1 MLIPWINMSPTA
13 RDAHPLHSGHGLAQ
27 SRCRALLPGISAPA
41 ICGLVLCLL
50 SVGSAQAGALDK
62 RLAAILKKELP
73 PGFVVSLVVV
83 DLGTGTAVMEKDP
96 HLPLV
101 PASTMKIV
109 TGATA
114 LKVLKPD
121 HCFVTEVLT
130 DGLRGSTASNLYL
143 RGSGDPHLVS
153 EQLFALTREVRA
165 LGLAEVTGNI
175 VVDASRFIPGDPIDE
190 QEQLGSR
197 AYHARYGALSLNF
210 NSIRL
215 LCRPG
220 PRPGDPAIVSMDP
233 LSDYASLKAD
243 VKTVKG
249 NHPLLV
255 NATREPTAAGRD
267 GIFVSGTIGQ
277 NGGAKGRY
285 VNVGNPAVYTGEVF
299 KEFLL
304 REGIRVSGKV
314 VEGGVPPDAVP
325 YYEFRSEPLGLMVY
339 WLNKFSNNFMAE
351 QIGMAMGAQVYGLPG
366 TREKGLEVIRKHLL
380 DCGVKESEFSLAEAS
395 GLSRHN
401 RLSASALV
409 RVLTAAARDFTYGQ
423 EFIASFGVAG
433 VDGTLKEK
441 FLDRKR
447 RLRAKTGN
455 LRGVNALAGFGT
467 SPDKRVFV
475 FAVIVNADK
484 KGVGLIDYGE
494 RIIRRIL
501 DLPMG

>member
-1 MLIPWINMSPTA
+1 M
-13 RDAHPLHSGHGLAQ
+13 
-27 SRCRALLPGISAPA
+27 
-41 ICGLVLCLL
+41 LCLL
-50 SVGSAQAGALDK
+50 WPAHVEAGALDSK
-62 RLAAILKKELP
+62 LAAILQKALP
-73 PGFVVSLVVV
+73 PEHTVSLLVV
-83 DLGTGTAVMEKDP
+83 DLGTGRTVMEKNP
-96 HLPLV
+96 HTPLS

-109 TGATA
+109 TSSTA

-121 HCFVTEVLT
+121 YCFVTEVLA
-130 DGLRGSTASNLYL
+130 DGLRGPVASNLYL

-165 LGLAEVTGNI
+165 LGLAEVRGDI
-175 VVDASRFIPGDPIDE
+175 VVDASRFIPGEPIDE

-210 NSIRL
+210 NSVRL
-215 LCRPG
+215 LVQPG
-220 PRPGDPAIVSMDP
+220 PRAGEPAAVSMDP
-233 LSDYASLKAD
+233 VSDYASLNAD

-249 NHPLLV
+249 NQPLQV
-255 NATREPTAAGRD
+255 NATRELTASGRD
-267 GIFVSGTIGQ
+267 AICVSGTIGER
-277 NGGAKGRY
+277 GAAKGRY
-285 VNVGNPAVYTGEVF
+285 VNVGNPAIYTGEVF

-304 REGIRVSGKV
+304 REGIRVSGRV
-314 VEGGVPPDAVP
+314 VEGAVSADAVP

-351 QIGMAMGAQVYGLPG
+351 QINMTMGAQVFGLPG

-380 DCGVKESEFSLAEAS
+380 DCGVKESEFFLAEAS

-409 RVLTAAARDFTYGQ
+409 RVLLAAARDFTYGQ
-423 EFIASFGVAG
+423 EFMASFGVAG
-433 VDGTLKEK
+433 IDGTLKEK

-467 SPDKRVFV
+467 SRDHRVFV

-484 KGVGLIDYGE
+484 KGAGFIDYGE
-494 RIIRRIL
+494 KIIRRIL
-501 DLPMG
+501 DVPLG